1 MRNQPGGPTPVFV
14 DGTGRR
20 RRLTVIAG
28 SAMGVGLLA
37 SLALILAG
45 IFLDTSVSV
54 PGWSDDRAPVDAGVD
69 GRAELGEAS
78 LVTPGPPA
86 ATSTSAPMPTGS
98 PTSGAR
104 PGTLP
109 SAAHPTASDHPG
121 QGDERRETTGKPS
134 KSPGKPR

>member
-1 MRNQPGGPTPVFV
+1 MRNQSGEPTPVFV

-20 RRLTVIAG
+20 RRVTVIAG

-45 IFLDTSVSV
+45 LFLDTSVSV
-54 PGWSDDRAPVDAGVD
+54 PGWSDDRPPAGVD

-78 LVTPGPPA
+78 LVTPGPSPV
-86 ATSTSAPMPTGS
+86 TGTSAPAPTGS
-98 PTSGAR
+98 PTPGAR
-104 PGTLP
+104 PTSVP
-109 SAAHPTASDHPG
+109 SAGHPTASERPG
-121 QGDERRETTGKPS
+121 LGDERRDNTGKPS